1 MVHYYKRVCSFL
13 YEFNNKIFLKKQV
26 PVYFVV
32 SVTFP
37 RCVNCLE

>member
-13 YEFNNKIFLKKQV
+13 YEFNKKKKKQV